1 MKTSELETWET
12 RFARELSLRGA
23 TGREVGEALE
33 TVRAHCRDAMVHP
46 DTAFG
51 SPVAYARQLRP
62 GPLRARRVGRLLLGC
77 GAASALALL
86 NALGPDVAWTS
97 PVTVTLGGIVVGL
110 SVLGILLGTILVLD
124 RRGAAGNHPGRWALA
139 IVTVGVVLYWLM
151 TALQQPITHVAAGT
165 IWGAAAILLAAGAL
179 ARLSQHRDRPRDPIT
194 GAVVDGHEA
203 VTLVDLLLPA
213 LVALRLLT
221 TLVRML

>member
-1 MKTSELETWET
+1 METSELETWEA

-33 TVRAHCRDAMVHP
+33 TVRSHCRDARVHP

-51 SPVAYARQLRP
+51 SSVAYARQLRP

-77 GAASALALL
+77 GAVSALALL

-110 SVLGILLGTILVLD
+110 SVLALLLGTVLVLD
-124 RRGAAGNHPGRWALA
+124 RRESATSRLWLWVLA
-139 IVTVGVVLYWLM
+139 IVAVGAVLYWLM
-151 TALQQPITHVAAGT
+151 TALQQPITHVTAGT
-165 IWGAAAILLAAGAL
+165 IWGAAAFLLAAGSL
-179 ARLSQHRDRPRDPIT
+179 ARLAEHHDRPRDPIT
-194 GAVVDGHEA
+194 AEVVDGHES
-203 VTLVDLLLPA
+203 VTLVDLLLPT
-213 LVALRLLT
+213 LVALRLLVA
-221 TLVRML
+221 LARML